1 MRFLVL
7 AALIVATPAVAQSTT
22 DDVDVGGNRV
32 TVGIGPAVV
41 PSYIG
46 SNNSVV
52 IPGVAVQ
59 GQLWGHSFGTAGT
72 EFSVDAIRGDG
83 KPGWKLEAGPSINL
97 RLDRTA
103 LIRDAQVTAL
113 GKLKTAWEPGAWVGI
128 QRTGVVTSP
137 YDSISLSVAYQQD
150 VSGAYGGGYW
160 EPAVSYSTP
169 LSHHDY
175 VSLSADADYVG
186 RKFGRYYYDIS
197 AAGSAKSGL
206 AAYDLAGSSAGWKDW
221 EVGVLGEHMLS
232 GDLTHGLG
240 LVGGVNY
247 TRLLGRYAASPIVKD
262 AGSPRQWAYTLGVA
276 YTF

>member
-7 AALIVATPAVAQSTT
+7 AALIAATPAAAQSTG
-22 DDVDVGGNRV
+22 DVVDVGGNRV

-46 SNNSVV
+46 SNDSVV
-52 IPGVAVQ
+52 IPAVAVQ
-59 GQLWGHSFGTAGT
+59 GQLWGYSFGTAGT

-83 KPGWKLEAGPSINL
+83 KPGWKLEAGPSINV

-103 LIRDAQVTAL
+103 LIRDAQVKAL
-113 GKLKTAWEPGAWVGI
+113 GKLKTAWEPGAWIGI

-137 YDSISLSVAYQQD
+137 YDTLSFSVAYQQD
-150 VSGAYGGGYW
+150 VSGAYGGGYI
-160 EPAVSYSTP
+160 EPSVSYSTP
-169 LSHHDY
+169 LSHRDY
-175 VSLSADADYVG
+175 VSLSADADHVG
-186 RKFGRYYYDIS
+186 RRFGRYYYDIS
-197 AAGSAKSGL
+197 TAGSLKSGL
-206 AAYDLAGSSAGWKDW
+206 AAYDQAGRSGGWKDW
-221 EVGVLGEHMLS
+221 EVGAIGEHMLT

-247 TRLLGRYAASPIVKD
+247 TRLLGRYAASPIVRD
-262 AGSPRQWAYTLGVA
+262 AGSPRQWAYTVGVA